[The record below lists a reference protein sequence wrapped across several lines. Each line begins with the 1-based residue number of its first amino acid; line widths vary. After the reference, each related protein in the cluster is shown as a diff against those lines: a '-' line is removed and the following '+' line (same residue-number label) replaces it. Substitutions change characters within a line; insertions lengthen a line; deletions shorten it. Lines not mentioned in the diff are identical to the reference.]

1 MTDWDARYDRPDYLF
16 GEEPNAFLKSQLHR
30 IKLHKNALA
39 VADGEGRNG
48 VWLAQQGLSVTSID
62 ASSVALRK
70 AEDLAARREVSITT
84 RLVDMNDF
92 QWPAAAYDLV
102 VAIFIQFADPQ
113 LRDDMFAGMIRTLAP
128 GGTLLM
134 QGYRR
139 EQLAYGTGGP
149 RDADHLYTE
158 EMLRDAFD
166 SLEIVELNSYDA
178 EIRDGPAHDG
188 MSALIDLVARK
199 PE

>member
-158 EMLRDAFD
+158 EMLQDAFD

-178 EIRDGPAHDG
+178 EIREGPAHDG

>member
-1 MTDWDARYDRPDYLF
+1 
-16 GEEPNAFLKSQLHR
+16 
-30 IKLHKNALA
+30 
-39 VADGEGRNG
+39 
-48 VWLAQQGLSVTSID
+48 
-62 ASSVALRK
+62 
-70 AEDLAARREVSITT
+70 
-84 RLVDMNDF
+84 
-92 QWPAAAYDLV
+92 
-102 VAIFIQFADPQ
+102 
-113 LRDDMFAGMIRTLAP
+113 
-128 GGTLLM
+128 M

-178 EIRDGPAHDG
+178 EIREGPAHDG